1 VKSRVLRIG
10 ISVAISTVFLALAVR
25 NVRWSEALAA
35 LQEANYLY
43 IPPLMAVGVLT
54 LYTRAQRWRV
64 FLKPI
69 GVPPIRL
76 LFHATNIGFMAN
88 MLLPLRAGEVVRPV
102 LASRQA
108 GLPLGGVLATIL
120 LERIF
125 DMFTVL
131 LLFGLS
137 VMVVPLSEQAMRW
150 GLTLTALAV
159 AVGVCIGL
167 LRWQENLALGVIRR
181 LCDLLPGRI
190 GGPAYGFVAG
200 FVKALEIVGSP
211 SDFARAFAWSLYLW
225 LIIAVL
231 NALGL
236 AAFHLPVQSAL
247 VVTAI
252 VAIAVSVP
260 SAPGYIGSFQLGCVV
275 SLAMYSVPESKALAF
290 SIVHHLAQF
299 VVTVGAGLYSLWSEN
314 LTLREVESVERG
326 DGTVA

>member
-1 VKSRVLRIG
+1 VKSRVVRIG
-10 ISVAISTVFLALAVR
+10 ISVAISAAFLALAVR
-25 NVRWSEALAA
+25 NVRWSEAIAA
-35 LQEANYLY
+35 LEGANYLY
-43 IPPLMAVGVLT
+43 IPPLMGMGILT
-54 LYTRAQRWRV
+54 LYTRAQRWRLL
-64 FLKPI
+64 LKPI
-69 GVPPIRL
+69 GRPPVRL

-88 MLLPLRAGEVVRPV
+88 MLLPLRAGEVIRPV
-102 LASRQA
+102 LASRRA
-108 GLPLGGVLATIL
+108 ELPLGGVLATIL

-137 VMVVPLSEQAMRW
+137 VMVVPLSEQAMHW

-159 AVGVCIGL
+159 VVGACIGL
-167 LRWQENLALGVIRR
+167 LRWQEDLALGVIRR

-200 FVKALEIVGSP
+200 FVKALEILGSP
-211 SDFARAFAWSLYLW
+211 SDFARAFAWSLYVW
-225 LIIAVL
+225 LVIAAL

-252 VAIAVSVP
+252 IAIAVSVP

-275 SLAMYSVPESKALAF
+275 ALAMYAVPESKALAF

-299 VVTVGAGLYSLWSEN
+299 VTTVGAGLYSLWSEN

-326 DGTVA
+326 NGTVA